1 MKHILT
7 VLLLVAVDVHGAG
20 SQSDNSRLNK
30 DQATAGGTSGSAA
43 LMASIKPVGRL
54 SLANLIH

>member
-7 VLLLVAVDVHGAG
+7 VLLLVVVHVHGAG

-30 DQATAGGTSGSAA
+30 DQATAGGTSGS